1 MPLPRF
7 HSYSWSDDEARKC
20 AQQKA
25 QSPAKDGPESL
36 TDKELYVWVTYPGP
50 KKTRKRTRKKPVSHR
65 KDLKLWTV
73 VILDE
78 LKQVGVYSYEVT
90 LRRIDKKGERSI
102 RVWVSNDPDDQSDQ
116 ANVFAIVSQDPTR
129 LSPLEQHMC
138 HLAAVRVYD
147 AIACTWP
154 PVEDVSLPHAIPD
167 VIVVK
172 DPFSEQ
178 PNHSV
183 PI

>member
-50 KKTRKRTRKKPVSHR
+50 KKARKRTGKNSDSHR
-65 KDLKLWTV
+65 KNLKLWTV

-78 LKQVGVYSYEVT
+78 LKQVGAYSYDVK
-90 LRRIDKKGERSI
+90 LRRIDKKGDRSI
-102 RVWVSNDPDDQSDQ
+102 RVWVSNDPDDQSDE
-116 ANVFAIVSQDPTR
+116 ANVLAIVSPDLTR
-129 LSPLEQHMC
+129 LSPLEQHLC
-138 HLAAVRVYD
+138 HLAAVRVYE

-154 PVEDVSLPHAIPD
+154 PVEDVSLPHVVPE
-167 VIVVK
+167 VIVVE
-172 DPFSEQ
+172 DPHSEH
-178 PNHSV
+178 PNPSV